1 MRIFPIF
8 LVLSTSF
15 LFTSIA
21 TWRLIPLLQ
30 RKKLGQTI
38 LSIGP
43 TWHKSKEGTP
53 TMGGVVFLFSIPLV
67 TLIGILCT
75 DKVLDPRLVYVL
87 LFALANGFIGLID
100 DGTKLKNKRNL
111 GLLPWQKLFLQSFF
125 VGAFLFLVTTNGGE
139 ALVLTLP
146 FSSLSKSADIILL
159 FFLFVLML
167 GITNCVNL
175 SDGIDGLTSASSAVI
190 GLFFVIEGYRTD
202 ESSLTAIGAALLG
215 TMLGFLLFNAH
226 PAKIFMGD
234 TGSLFLGGLLAGT
247 AYLTENPAILPVYA
261 FLFLLE
267 GFSVILQVLVFKR
280 TGKRLFRMAPLHHHL
295 EKSGWSEWRI
305 VGVFSFIT
313 LLSCVF
319 AHFALIW
326 R

>member
-1 MRIFPIF
+1 MRIFPIV
-8 LVLSTSF
+8 LVLSASF
-15 LFTSIA
+15 LFTAIA

-43 TWHKSKEGTP
+43 AWHKAKEGTS
-53 TMGGVVFLFSIPLV
+53 TMGGVVFLFSIPLI
-67 TLIGILCT
+67 TLIGVLCS
-75 DKVLDPRLVYVL
+75 KISRDPRLVYVL
-87 LFALANGFIGLID
+87 LFALANGLIGLID

-125 VGAFLFLVTTNGGE
+125 VGAFLFLVAEMGGE
-139 ALVLTLP
+139 PLTLTLP
-146 FSSLSKSADIILL
+146 FSSLSRSADIILL
-159 FFLFVLML
+159 FFLFILML

-175 SDGIDGLTSASSAVI
+175 SDGIDGLTSASAAVI
-190 GLFFVIEGYRTD
+190 GLFFIIEGYRT
-202 ESSLTAIGAALLG
+202 ETNALALLGTALLG

-234 TGSLFLGGLLAGT
+234 TGSLFLGGLLAGA
-247 AYLTENPAILPVYA
+247 AYLTENPAILPIYA

-305 VGVFSFIT
+305 VFVFSFIT

-326 R
+326 H